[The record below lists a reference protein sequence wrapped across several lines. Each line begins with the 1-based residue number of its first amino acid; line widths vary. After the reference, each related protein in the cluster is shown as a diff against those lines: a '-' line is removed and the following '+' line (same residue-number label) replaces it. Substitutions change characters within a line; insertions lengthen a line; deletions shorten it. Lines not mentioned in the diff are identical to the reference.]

1 MEEGGTVFFTSWSSS
16 SHSSTTCHHILPVK
30 SFLFSV
36 HCLHFYRLTY
46 SQARAFFVQY
56 ISDVGVWREISQR
69 PSPGSWFDIW
79 PLFLCPASAP
89 HILLTICSQSSAT
102 SCFIIFININI
113 IIMVVAFGC
122 LVFFTEALSSSNSHF
137 IFLKLCCLWNLF
149 VNFIW
154 ELYSFSLHFFLSF
167 PGIFSLCILLNSCS
181 AMLKLQPFPCRGLKK
196 KECWSSLKFPLH
208 TCTRVRLHFLP
219 QGSRLMTSFKILTQ
233 VKLPLK
239 SMATE
244 TN

>member
-1 MEEGGTVFFTSWSSS
+1 MG
-16 SHSSTTCHHILPVK
+16 
-30 SFLFSV
+30 
-36 HCLHFYRLTY
+36 
-46 SQARAFFVQY
+46 A
-56 ISDVGVWREISQR
+56 WREISQR

-113 IIMVVAFGC
+113 IIVVVVFGC
-122 LVFFTEALSSSNSHF
+122 LVFFTETLSSSNSHF

-181 AMLKLQPFPCRGLKK
+181 AMLKLQPFPCRGLKMLERMLK
-196 KECWSSLKFPLH
+196 LLEISPAHLHKGEAPFSSSGLTPHDLIQNPHSGKTPLEINGY
-208 TCTRVRLHFLP
+208 RD
-219 QGSRLMTSFKILTQ
+219 
-233 VKLPLK
+233 
-239 SMATE
+239 
-244 TN
+244 